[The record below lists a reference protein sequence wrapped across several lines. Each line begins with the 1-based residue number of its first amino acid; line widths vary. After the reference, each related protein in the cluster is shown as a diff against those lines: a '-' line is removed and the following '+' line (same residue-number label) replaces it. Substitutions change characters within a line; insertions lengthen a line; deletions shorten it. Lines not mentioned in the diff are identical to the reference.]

1 VILAGLP
8 GVVLAAEPG
17 VMVTAAGEE
26 VGRGVEFPGQMT
38 VV

>member
-17 VMVTAAGEE
+17 VMVMAAGEE
-26 VGRGVEFPGQMT
+26 LRRGVEFPGQIT